1 MKIIHSDRLPTPG
14 GHYSPAIISGNSL
27 YISGQLP
34 ISLTSPRPHGELAE
48 QAQTVFNNIDILLE
62 TTGINKQHLV
72 NVQVYLS
79 DVALWPEFNRLYAQ
93 WIGDHR
99 PARTVVPCSALHY
112 GALLEMSAIA
122 EIALG

>member
-34 ISLTSPRPHGELAE
+34 ISLTSPRPQGELAE
-48 QAQTVFNNIDILLE
+48 QAQTVFNNIDILLD
-62 TTGINKQHLV
+62 TAGINKRHLV

-122 EIALG
+122 EIAPG

>member
-14 GHYSPAIISGNSL
+14 GHYSPAIISGNNL

-34 ISLTSPRPHGELAE
+34 ISLTSPRPQGELAE

-93 WIGDHR
+93 WIGDHC
-99 PARTVVPCSALHY
+99 PVRTVVPCSALHY

>member
-34 ISLTSPRPHGELAE
+34 ISLTSPRPQGELAE
-48 QAQTVFNNIDILLE
+48 QAQVVFNNIDILLE

>member
-34 ISLTSPRPHGELAE
+34 ISLTSPRPQGELAE
-48 QAQTVFNNIDILLE
+48 QAQTVFNNIDILLD
-62 TTGINKQHLV
+62 TAGINKRHLV

>member
-34 ISLTSPRPHGELAE
+34 ISLTSPRPQGELAE
-48 QAQTVFNNIDILLE
+48 QAQTVFNNIDILLD
-62 TTGINKQHLV
+62 TVGINKRHLV
-72 NVQVYLS
+72 NMQVYLS

>member
-1 MKIIHSDRLPTPG
+1 MKIVHSDRLPTPG

-34 ISLTSPRPHGELAE
+34 ISLTSLQPQGELAE

-62 TTGINKQHLV
+62 TIGINKQHLV

-79 DVALWPEFNRLYAQ
+79 DVALWSEFNRLYAQ

>member
-34 ISLTSPRPHGELAE
+34 ISLTSPRPQGELAE
-48 QAQTVFNNIDILLE
+48 QAQVVFGNIDILLE
-62 TTGINKQHLV
+62 TIGINKQHLV

>member
-34 ISLTSPRPHGELAE
+34 ISLTSPRPQGELAE
-48 QAQTVFNNIDILLE
+48 QAQTVFNNIDILLD
-62 TTGINKQHLV
+62 TVGINKRHLV

>member
-1 MKIIHSDRLPTPG
+1 
-14 GHYSPAIISGNSL
+14 
-27 YISGQLP
+27 Q
-34 ISLTSPRPHGELAE
+34 GELAE

>member
-14 GHYSPAIISGNSL
+14 GHYSPAIVSGNSL

-34 ISLTSPRPHGELAE
+34 ISLTSPRPQGELAE
-48 QAQTVFNNIDILLE
+48 QAQTVFNNIDILLD
-62 TTGINKQHLV
+62 TAGINKRHLV

>member
-34 ISLTSPRPHGELAE
+34 ISLTSPRPQGELAE
-48 QAQTVFNNIDILLE
+48 QAQTVFNNIDILLD
-62 TTGINKQHLV
+62 TAGINKRHLV

-99 PARTVVPCSALHY
+99 PTRTVVPCSALHY

>member
-34 ISLTSPRPHGELAE
+34 ISLTSPRPQGELAE

-62 TTGINKQHLV
+62 TAEINKQHLV
-72 NVQVYLS
+72 NVQVYIS

>member
-34 ISLTSPRPHGELAE
+34 ISLASPRPQGELAE
-48 QAQTVFNNIDILLE
+48 QAQTVFNNIDILLD
-62 TTGINKQHLV
+62 TAGINKRHLV

>member
-34 ISLTSPRPHGELAE
+34 ISLTSPRPQGELAE
-48 QAQTVFNNIDILLE
+48 QAQVVFNNIDILLE
-62 TTGINKQHLV
+62 TIGINKQHLV

-122 EIALG
+122 EIAPG

>member
-1 MKIIHSDRLPTPG
+1 MKIVHSDRLPTPG

-34 ISLTSPRPHGELAE
+34 ISLTSLQPQGELAE

-79 DVALWPEFNRLYAQ
+79 DVALWSEFNRLYAQ

>member
-34 ISLTSPRPHGELAE
+34 ISLASPRPQGELAE
-48 QAQTVFNNIDILLE
+48 QAQTVFNNIDILLD
-62 TTGINKQHLV
+62 TVGINKRHLV

>member
-1 MKIIHSDRLPTPG
+1 MKIIHSDRLSTPG

-34 ISLTSPRPHGELAE
+34 ISLTSPRPQGELAE
-48 QAQTVFNNIDILLE
+48 QAQTVFNNIDILLD
-62 TTGINKQHLV
+62 TAGINKRHLV

>member
-34 ISLTSPRPHGELAE
+34 ISLTSPRPQGELAE

-79 DVALWPEFNRLYAQ
+79 DVALWPEFNRLYSQ

>member
-34 ISLTSPRPHGELAE
+34 ISLTSPRPQGELAE
-48 QAQTVFNNIDILLE
+48 QAQTVFNNIDILLD
-62 TTGINKQHLV
+62 TVGISKRHLV

-122 EIALG
+122 EIAPG

>member
-14 GHYSPAIISGNSL
+14 GHYSSAIISGNSL

-34 ISLTSPRPHGELAE
+34 ISLTSPWPQGELAE
-48 QAQTVFNNIDILLE
+48 QAQTVFNNIDILLD
-62 TTGINKQHLV
+62 TAGINKRHLV

>member
-34 ISLTSPRPHGELAE
+34 ISLTSPRPQGELAE

>member
-34 ISLTSPRPHGELAE
+34 ISLTSPRPQGELAE

-122 EIALG
+122 EMALG

>member
-34 ISLTSPRPHGELAE
+34 ISLTSPRPQGELAE

-79 DVALWPEFNRLYAQ
+79 DVALWSEFNRLYAQ

>member
-1 MKIIHSDRLPTPG
+1 MKIVHSDRFPTPG

-34 ISLTSPRPHGELAE
+34 ISLTSPQPQGELAE

-79 DVALWPEFNRLYAQ
+79 DVALWSEFNRLYAQ

>member
-34 ISLTSPRPHGELAE
+34 ISLTSLQPQGELAE

-62 TTGINKQHLV
+62 TTGIHKRHLV

>member
-1 MKIIHSDRLPTPG
+1 MKIIHSVRLPTPG

-34 ISLTSPRPHGELAE
+34 ISLTSPRPQGELAE
-48 QAQTVFNNIDILLE
+48 QAQTVFNNIDILLD
-62 TTGINKQHLV
+62 TAGINKRHLV

>member
-1 MKIIHSDRLPTPG
+1 MKIILSDRLPTPG

-34 ISLTSPRPHGELAE
+34 ISLTSPRPQGELAE

-79 DVALWPEFNRLYAQ
+79 DVTLWPEFNRLYAQ

>member
-34 ISLTSPRPHGELAE
+34 ISLTSPRPQGELAE

-93 WIGDHR
+93 WVGDHR

>member
-34 ISLTSPRPHGELAE
+34 ISLTSPHPQGELAE
-48 QAQTVFNNIDILLE
+48 QAQTVFNNINILLE
-62 TTGINKQHLV
+62 TAGINKRHLV

>member
-34 ISLTSPRPHGELAE
+34 ISLTSPRPQGELAE

-112 GALLEMSAIA
+112 GALLEMSTIA

>member
-1 MKIIHSDRLPTPG
+1 MKIIHSERLPTPG

-34 ISLTSPRPHGELAE
+34 ISLTSPRPQGELAE

>member
-34 ISLTSPRPHGELAE
+34 ISLTSPRPQGELAE

-122 EIALG
+122 EMVLG

>member
-34 ISLTSPRPHGELAE
+34 ISLTSPRPQGELAE
-48 QAQTVFNNIDILLE
+48 QTQVVFNNIDILLE
-62 TTGINKQHLV
+62 TIGINKQHLV

>member
-34 ISLTSPRPHGELAE
+34 ISLTSPRPQGELAE

-93 WIGDHR
+93 WMGDHR

>member
-34 ISLTSPRPHGELAE
+34 ISLANPQPQGELAE

>member
-1 MKIIHSDRLPTPG
+1 MNIIHSDRLPTPG

-34 ISLTSPRPHGELAE
+34 ISLTSPRPQGELAE
-48 QAQTVFNNIDILLE
+48 QAQVVFNNIDILLE

>member
-1 MKIIHSDRLPTPG
+1 MKIIHSDRLPTPS

-34 ISLTSPRPHGELAE
+34 ISLASPRPQGELAE

-122 EIALG
+122 EMALG

>member
-34 ISLTSPRPHGELAE
+34 ISLTSPRPQGELAE
-48 QAQTVFNNIDILLE
+48 QAQTVFNNIDILLD
-62 TTGINKQHLV
+62 TVGISKRHLV

-93 WIGDHR
+93 WIGEHR